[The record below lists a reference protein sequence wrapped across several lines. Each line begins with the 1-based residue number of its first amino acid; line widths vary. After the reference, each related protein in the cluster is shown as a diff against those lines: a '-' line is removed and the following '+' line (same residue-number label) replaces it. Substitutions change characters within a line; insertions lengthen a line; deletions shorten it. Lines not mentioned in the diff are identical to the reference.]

1 MDFELALKELVEL
14 SKANNNT
21 IYSNDILKYCSD
33 DENSNDYDKLEEA
46 LIAKEIDIVP
56 SKESI
61 DDNEPDDLELE
72 PNLADMEEVDVS
84 TYDQLPS
91 SIRVDDPVRMYLKD
105 IGKIPLLSY
114 DEEIELAELVED
126 GREAKEAVDKIEADD
141 MNTVSIE
148 EY

>member
-61 DDNEPDDLELE
+61 DDHEPDDLELE
-72 PNLADMEEVDVS
+72 PN
-84 TYDQLPS
+84 
-91 SIRVDDPVRMYLKD
+91 
-105 IGKIPLLSY
+105 
-114 DEEIELAELVED
+114 
-126 GREAKEAVDKIEADD
+126 
-141 MNTVSIE
+141 
-148 EY
+148 